1 MYKKNCSFEG
11 CKLLP
16 EKLGMAYD
24 PLPKTLTLFMNKIL
38 GALNISY
45 EGLLL
50 PVLLIMMKK

>member
-1 MYKKNCSFEG
+1 MNCSFAG

-16 EKLGMAYD
+16 EKLGVAYR
-24 PLPKTLTLFMNKIL
+24 PLPKTFTLFMNKIL

-50 PVLLIMMKK
+50 TVLLIMMKK